1 MTEPENFEEDLFADL
16 YDDNDVSRTAA
27 APKPA
32 DAPIQDQGDEP
43 AVANDALRPD
53 ADEPMRHEA
62 QEDQDEDE
70 VDFNLG
76 GGGASSTSKPED
88 NDGPSTPPYGTVH
101 RASAK
106 EDG

>member
-32 DAPIQDQGDEP
+32 DAPSNDENDEA
-43 AVANDALRPD
+43 AVASDALPPD
-53 ADEPMRHEA
+53 PDEPMRHEG
-62 QEDQDEDE
+62 QDDDDEDE

-76 GGGASSTSKPED
+76 GGGAPSTSKPDE